1 MSAETHTTYL
11 SLHPIPRSLHP
22 KQLMSFQYYWRSCIE
37 YASPSVFPFT
47 GFQSGQTD
55 SCRLWHNT
63 ATQREEERKQSCS
76 IVLCFFLSQT
86 KRMTESTE
94 TVPQCLTAGPK
105 LNSNIIKRPA
115 HSYYTTYPVILAS
128 RGVFHTDALN
138 PGFSDCGKPW

>member
-11 SLHPIPRSLHP
+11 FASHPSLAPPKTTDVFPILLEKLH
-22 KQLMSFQYYWRSCIE
+22 RE

-63 ATQREEERKQSCS
+63 PTQREEERKQSCS
-76 IVLCFFLSQT
+76 IVLYFFLSKT